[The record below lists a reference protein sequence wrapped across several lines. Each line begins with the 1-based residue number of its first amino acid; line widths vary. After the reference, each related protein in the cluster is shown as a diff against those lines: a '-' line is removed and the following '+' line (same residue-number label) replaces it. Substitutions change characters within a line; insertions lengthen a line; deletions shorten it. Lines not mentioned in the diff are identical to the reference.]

1 MTDSKESYN
10 TASFS
15 HDETYYKYGNAEGE
29 SGDLFQLTNTFL
41 ETNTTVFYSKNT
53 EMIKLCQN
61 GDIFVKGKLIEND
74 IEVVDA
80 MREFLKMQNIIK

>member
-10 TASFS
+10 PDSFS
-15 HDETYYKYGNAEGE
+15 HDDIYYNKVDPEGYV
-29 SGDLFQLTNTFL
+29 DDIFNLANTKL
-41 ETNTTVFYSKNT
+41 ETNTIMFKNNHV

-61 GDIFVKGKLIEND
+61 GDIYIRGKLIEND

-80 MREFLKMQNIIK
+80 MREFLKIQNIIK